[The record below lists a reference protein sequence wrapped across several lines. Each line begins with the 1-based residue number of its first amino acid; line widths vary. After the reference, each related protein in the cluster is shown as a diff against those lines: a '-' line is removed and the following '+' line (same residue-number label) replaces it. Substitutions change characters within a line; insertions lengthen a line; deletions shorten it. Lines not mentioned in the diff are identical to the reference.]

1 MTLQDHLGAK
11 TSRPGNGPDT
21 GAGEK
26 QATTA
31 GLGQT
36 DGLGAS
42 SCLSDSVDG
51 GGFDGV
57 DGVDGGGFDGVDGGL
72 VASMASMVAW

>member
-1 MTLQDHLGAK
+1 MTLQIHLGAK

-31 GLGQT
+31 GLGPET
-36 DGLGAS
+36 DGLGGS
-42 SCLSDSVDG
+42 SCLSDS
-51 GGFDGV
+51 
-57 DGVDGGGFDGVDGGL
+57 VDGGGFDGVDGGL